1 MTSAATRS
9 VRQDGTEVIVDVETG
24 NRTRQLHAEKL
35 LVATGRRPNSDRM
48 AIEKAG
54 VELGNEGQIRV
65 DEFLRTNIPH
75 IFAGGDVI
83 GRDNGSQMAT
93 PVGSQD
99 GGLAAHNA
107 FADREPRRV
116 NHRSFRARFSPIR
129 R

>member
-54 VELGNEGQIRV
+54 VELGNEGQISV
-65 DEFLRTNIPH
+65 DEFLRNKRTTH
-75 IFAGGDVI
+75 LC
-83 GRDNGSQMAT
+83 RW
-93 PVGSQD
+93 
-99 GGLAAHNA
+99 
-107 FADREPRRV
+107 RRYRPR
-116 NHRSFRARFSPIR
+116 
-129 R
+129 